1 MCHNSFLPVQL
12 FSLLEEECMANL
24 DSLSYLVVD
33 DVGSVREF
41 LRQSLI
47 HLGVT
52 TDNITEASTGEKALN
67 AFRTTIPDVVF
78 LDIELPDLDGQD
90 VLKQIKAIKNNAF
103 VVMVSAHST
112 VDNVKEAIS
121 NGASGFIVKPF
132 SPQKI
137 TTIMNKYSG

>member
-1 MCHNSFLPVQL
+1 
-12 FSLLEEECMANL
+12 MANL
-24 DSLSYLVVD
+24 DSLSYLIID
-33 DVGSVREF
+33 DVGTVREF
-41 LRQSLI
+41 LRQSLL

-52 TDNITEASTGEKALN
+52 TDNIIEASTGESALE
-67 AFRTTIPDVVF
+67 AFRTAIPDVVF
-78 LDIELPDLDGQD
+78 LDIELPDLDGQY
-90 VLKQIKAIKNNAF
+90 VLKQIKAIKSNAF

>member
-1 MCHNSFLPVQL
+1 
-12 FSLLEEECMANL
+12 MAAL
-24 DSLSYLVVD
+24 DSLSYLIVD

-47 HLGVT
+47 HLGVAT
-52 TDNITEASTGEKALN
+52 ENISEAATGEKALKV
-67 AFRTTIPDVVF
+67 FRDNIPDVVF

-90 VLKQIKAIKNNAF
+90 VLKQIKTIKNNAF

>member
-1 MCHNSFLPVQL
+1 MITDQL
-12 FSLLEEECMANL
+12 FNLFEEVLMPDL

-52 TDNITEASTGEKALN
+52 TDNISEAATGEKALT
-67 AFRTTIPDVVF
+67 AFRTNIPDVVF

-90 VLKQIKAIKNNAF
+90 VLKQIKAIKDNAF

-112 VDNVKEAIS
+112 VENVKVAIS

-137 TTIMNKYSG
+137 TTIMNKYPG

>member
-1 MCHNSFLPVQL
+1 
-12 FSLLEEECMANL
+12 MADL

-52 TDNITEASTGEKALN
+52 TENIAEAATGEKAIA
-67 AFRTTIPDVVF
+67 AFRASIPDVVF

-90 VLKQIKAIKNNAF
+90 VLKKIKAIKSNAF

-112 VDNVKEAIS
+112 VENVKEAIT
-121 NGASGFIVKPF
+121 NGAAGFIVKPF

-137 TTIMNKYSG
+137 TTILNKYPG